1 MKIKTKINT
10 LYLIKIKSF
19 CTAKETINKM
29 KKITLRMGENVSK
42 VTDKGSISKIY
53 KQLTQLNIKE
63 TNKPNQNM
71 SRRSK

>member
-1 MKIKTKINT
+1 MKIKTKINK

-19 CTAKETINKM
+19 GTAKETINKM